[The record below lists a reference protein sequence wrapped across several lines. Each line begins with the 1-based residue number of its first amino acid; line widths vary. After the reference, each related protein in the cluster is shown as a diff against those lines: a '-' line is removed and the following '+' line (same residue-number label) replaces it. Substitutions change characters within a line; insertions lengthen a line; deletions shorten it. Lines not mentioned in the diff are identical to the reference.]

1 MSKAKRKKKTEAKP
15 APEEAVVAPE
25 TTAEAPAEPQ
35 PLSDTPVDGQVDE
48 AVVAAE
54 DGVAPVEAEQIDES
68 ENPPGAEAPATE
80 GDVPAEGEAA
90 EAAPAEDNAAEAEP
104 VEGDVV
110 AEGEAVEGEAA
121 EEDALQGPKWE
132 LAQVVQAILF
142 ASQKPVSPKE
152 LRNILKGAA
161 EAEEENPSVKAF
173 AKVKEDQLRE
183 AIEVLENRCA
193 DPQNAYEVRESAAGW
208 QLVTKPEYAPWL
220 RQLFPENRPARLSA
234 PALET
239 LAIIAYRQPITRAD
253 IEAVRGVA
261 VDGVMQTLLDRGL
274 VKIAGRAEIPGRPLL
289 YETTSGF
296 MEHFG
301 LKNLDD
307 LPNAGELRKIAL
319 PTAPIPEA
327 PGAKPAETPAATE
340 TPAPEAPAVAVE
352 AASEVAPEVPAAEEA
367 PATVETEAAATE
379 PAGETPEASP
389 EPAAPSEPVAEISD
403 AGEVASEPAPT
414 DAVESD
420 QPVVEVAEAEVS
432 SEAPVDETESFNDTD
447 SESQK

>member
-1 MSKAKRKKKTEAKP
+1 M
-15 APEEAVVAPE
+15 
-25 TTAEAPAEPQ
+25 
-35 PLSDTPVDGQVDE
+35 
-48 AVVAAE
+48 
-54 DGVAPVEAEQIDES
+54 
-68 ENPPGAEAPATE
+68 
-80 GDVPAEGEAA
+80 
-90 EAAPAEDNAAEAEP
+90 
-104 VEGDVV
+104 
-110 AEGEAVEGEAA
+110 
-121 EEDALQGPKWE
+121 
-132 LAQVVQAILF
+132 
-142 ASQKPVSPKE
+142 
-152 LRNILKGAA
+152 
-161 EAEEENPSVKAF
+161 
-173 AKVKEDQLRE
+173 
-183 AIEVLENRCA
+183 
-193 DPQNAYEVRESAAGW
+193 RESAAGW

-327 PGAKPAETPAATE
+327 PGAAKPAETPAATE
-340 TPAPEAPAVAVE
+340 TPAPEAPVVAAE
-352 AASEVAPEVPAAEEA
+352 AASETAPEAQAAGEA
-367 PATVETEAAATE
+367 EAAATE
-379 PAGETPEASP
+379 PPGETPEASP
-389 EPAAPSEPVAEISD
+389 EPAAPSEPEAEISD

>member
-35 PLSDTPVDGQVDE
+35 PLSDTPVDGAADE

-54 DGVAPVEAEQIDES
+54 DGVAPAEAEQIDES
-68 ENPPGAEAPATE
+68 ENPPGEEAPVAE
-80 GDVPAEGEAA
+80 GEESAEGEAA
-90 EAAPAEDNAAEAEP
+90 EAAPAEENAAETEAEP
-104 VEGDVV
+104 TEGETV
-110 AEGEAVEGEAA
+110 AEGEAVEGEVA
-121 EEDALQGPKWE
+121 ETDAPLGPKWE

-161 EAEEENPSVKAF
+161 EAEEENLSVKAF

-340 TPAPEAPAVAVE
+340 TPAPEAPAVAAV
-352 AASEVAPEVPAAEEA
+352 AASEVAQEA
-367 PATVETEAAATE
+367 PAMVETEAAATV

-389 EPAAPSEPVAEISD
+389 EPVDPSEPEAEISD

-420 QPVVEVAEAEVS
+420 QPVVEVAEAEAP
-432 SEAPVDETESFNDTD
+432 SEASVDETESFNDTD

>member
-35 PLSDTPVDGQVDE
+35 PLIDTPVDGQVDE

-54 DGVAPVEAEQIDES
+54 DGVAPVEAGQIDES
-68 ENPPGAEAPATE
+68 ENPPGAESPVAGGEESAE
-80 GDVPAEGEAA
+80 GDVS
-90 EAAPAEDNAAEAEP
+90 EAAP
-104 VEGDVV
+104 
-110 AEGEAVEGEAA
+110 AEGEAVEGEAGPTEGEVVA
-121 EEDALQGPKWE
+121 EGEAVDGEAAGEDASPEQKWE

-161 EAEEENPSVKAF
+161 EAEEENLSVKAF

-327 PGAKPAETPAATE
+327 PGAKPAETPAAPADAPALE
-340 TPAPEAPAVAVE
+340 AAPAAAEAASEAAPEAPAAGE
-352 AASEVAPEVPAAEEA
+352 AEA
-367 PATVETEAAATE
+367 PATES
-379 PAGETPEASP
+379 AGETPEASP
-389 EPAAPSEPVAEISD
+389 EPAAPPEPVAEISD

-420 QPVVEVAEAEVS
+420 QPVVEVAETEAP
-432 SEAPVDETESFNDTD
+432 SEASVDETEPFNDTD
-447 SESQK
+447 PESQK